1 MITTAKR
8 YNMSQTGTWIVVSNI
23 LMAIHFKSIC
33 LDYVIIIVL
42 LSIAWQLFPGHTLY
56 LKV

>member
-23 LMAIHFKSIC
+23 SMAIHFKSIC
-33 LDYVIIIVL
+33 LDYVIDCYFVINSVAT
-42 LSIAWQLFPGHTLY
+42 LSGYTLH

>member
-23 LMAIHFKSIC
+23 SMAIHFKSIC
-33 LDYVIIIVL
+33 LDYVIDCYVR
-42 LSIAWQLFPGHTLY
+42 QLYPGNTLC